1 MPLRQRNNE
10 PMTTQ
15 DRSEQDA
22 GMEALFEPAPP
33 AEVRTPSTSA
43 AAVTALVCGVGAL
56 LAALFTLTSGL
67 ALLLGLVATVAGVVG
82 MNVTSRPHL
91 TGRVLVA
98 IGVLFGLVG
107 LVLVGLRYAQVH
119 GAFGDDALPVVADV
133 LQRLN
138 SVLRI
143 P

>member
-1 MPLRQRNNE
+1 VPLRQRNNE
-10 PMTTQ
+10 LMTTQ

-22 GMEALFEPAPP
+22 GLEVLFEPPP
-33 AEVRTPSTSA
+33 VAEVHTVSTSA
-43 AAVTALVCGVGAL
+43 AAVNAFVCGLGAA

-67 ALLLGLVATVAGVVG
+67 ALILGLVAVVTGVVG
-82 MNVTSRPHL
+82 MNVTSRPYRA
-91 TGRVLVA
+91 GRALVA

-107 LVLVGLRYAQVH
+107 LVLVSLRYAQVH
-119 GAFGDDALPVVADV
+119 GAFGDGALPVVADV
-133 LQRLN
+133 LHRLN

>member
-1 MPLRQRNNE
+1 VPLRQRHNE
-10 PMTTQ
+10 LMTTQ

-22 GMEALFEPAPP
+22 GMEMLFEPAP
-33 AEVRTPSTSA
+33 AVEVLTPSTSA
-43 AAVTALVCGVGAL
+43 AAVNAFVCGVGAA

-67 ALLLGLVATVAGVVG
+67 ALILGLLATVTGVVG
-82 MNVTSRPHL
+82 MNVTSRPHR
-91 TGRVLVA
+91 TGRVLVP

-107 LVLVGLRYAQVH
+107 LVLVSLRYAQVH
-119 GAFGDDALPVVADV
+119 GAFADGVLPLVADA

>member
-1 MPLRQRNNE
+1 VPLRQRNNE
-10 PMTTQ
+10 LMTTQ

-22 GMEALFEPAPP
+22 GMEMLFEPAPV
-33 AEVRTPSTSA
+33 AEVRAPSTSA
-43 AAVTALVCGVGAL
+43 AAVTAFVCGLGAV

-67 ALLLGLVATVAGVVG
+67 ALILGLVATATGVVG
-82 MNVTSRPHL
+82 MNVTSRPHR
-91 TGRVLVA
+91 TGRVMVP

-107 LVLVGLRYAQVH
+107 LVLVSLRYAQVH
-119 GAFGDDALPVVADV
+119 GAFADGALPVVADV